1 MLKIS
6 RMSDYAI
13 VLLTALARQESPKS
27 NARALAEQTGLSQP
41 TVGKLLKTLTACGL
55 LSSQQGRH
63 GGYRLA
69 RPAADISIAD
79 IIEAID
85 GPIAMT
91 ECYSTDHDCEREAN
105 CSVRPHW
112 NTINHG
118 VRALLTGTTLAT
130 LSEPIHQVPIWFKRD
145 SAGAAQTATV
155 AHTTPG
161 KS

>member
-13 VLLTALARQESPKS
+13 VLLTTLASGKTVQS
-27 NARALAEQTGLSQP
+27 NARALSEQTGLSQP
-41 TVGKLLKTLTACGL
+41 TVGKLLKTLTANGL

-63 GGYRLA
+63 GGYSLARLA
-69 RPAADISIAD
+69 ANISLAD

-91 ECYSTDHDCEREAN
+91 ECFSTDHDCERESN

-112 NTINHG
+112 YAINQG
-118 VRALLTGTTLAT
+118 VRELLMGTTLAT
-130 LSEPIHQVPIWFKRD
+130 LSVPAHQVPVWFKRD
-145 SAGAAQTATV
+145 SAGAATTAPHPRV
-155 AHTTPG
+155 PAGTP
-161 KS
+161 

>member
-13 VLLTALARQESPKS
+13 VLLTTLARGKAPQS

-55 LSSQQGRH
+55 LNSQQGRH

-69 RPAADISIAD
+69 RPTESISIAD

-91 ECYSTDHDCEREAN
+91 ECFSADHDCEREAN

-112 NTINHG
+112 NTINRG
-118 VRALLTGTTLAT
+118 VRELLTETTLAT
-130 LSEPIHQVPIWFKRD
+130 LSEPVHQVPVWFKRD
-145 SAGAAQTATV
+145 SAGATKAASLPRSTV
-155 AHTTPG
+155 G
-161 KS
+161 KP